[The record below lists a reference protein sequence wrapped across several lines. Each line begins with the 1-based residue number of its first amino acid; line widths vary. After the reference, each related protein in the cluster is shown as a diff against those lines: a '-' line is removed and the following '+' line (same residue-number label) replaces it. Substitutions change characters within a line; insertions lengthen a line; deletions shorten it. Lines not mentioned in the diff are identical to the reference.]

1 MQEKEENEEWNK
13 LKLNKTNNRLMPG
26 YRLAVDGL
34 VTASALSLFPSF
46 TSHSSLAFFLGVK

>member
-26 YRLAVDGL
+26 YRLAVEL
-34 VTASALSLFPSF
+34 VLTAFD
-46 TSHSSLAFFLGVK
+46 